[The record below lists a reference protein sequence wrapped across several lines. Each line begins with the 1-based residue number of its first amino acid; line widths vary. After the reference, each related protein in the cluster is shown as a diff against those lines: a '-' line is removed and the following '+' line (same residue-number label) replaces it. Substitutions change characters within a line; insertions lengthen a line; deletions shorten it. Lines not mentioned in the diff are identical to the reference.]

1 LGTTIQSPLAVGNQC
16 FLNARGRTCI
26 VDVLG
31 VSNGTIWVTF
41 PWAVPLPEG
50 TGVELLFQEAEGHVA
65 YHTRV
70 GGSPGVAGGLMLDR
84 AESCADGQRRR
95 DWRVTAD
102 YPVWLRVQGDTEKL
116 KGRMRDLTAKGSMV
130 TTSAHFDPGDLVEMI
145 YQLPEFS
152 VNRLVAQVVYSD
164 TTDENGVNRFGLRF
178 VHVSSRAREAITWFL
193 YDRIQA
199 LYDDELRE
207 MYPAN
212 PARSGLPPG
221 KLRELALG

>member
-1 LGTTIQSPLAVGNQC
+1 MDSHPQSALATGNQC
-16 FLNARGRTCI
+16 LLNARGRTCI
-26 VDVLG
+26 VEVLG

-50 TGVELLFQEAEGHVA
+50 TGVELLFQQDDGHVA

-70 GGSPGVAGGLMLDR
+70 GGAPGPVGGLMLDR

-95 DWRVTAD
+95 DWRVAAD
-102 YPVWLRVQGDTEKL
+102 YPVWLRVQGDPEKL

-130 TTSAHFDPGDLVEMI
+130 TTSAHFESGDIVEMI
-145 YQLPEFS
+145 FQLPEFS

-178 VHVSSRAREAITWFL
+178 IDVKPRAREAITWFL
-193 YDRIQA
+193 YDRIQS
-199 LYDDELRE
+199 LYNEELRE
-207 MYPAN
+207 MYPEN
-212 PARSGLPPG
+212 PARSGLPPR
-221 KLRELALG
+221 KLRELASL